1 MKKKRT
7 THGCDKPW
15 AKLFLVMRLSVVL
28 FFAFVF
34 AVQAKSFSQ
43 SSNLSLNI
51 TKAKLIDVL
60 DLIEEQT
67 DYYFYFN
74 MSLDQYQVNQVR
86 VENKDIR
93 EVLNLLLPDL
103 GLNYEVV
110 DRYIVI
116 KGTGEPGVPLGRLAQ
131 QIRTVSGRVTDA
143 SGVPIPGATV
153 AVKGTHKG
161 TITDTNGNYT
171 INEVPGDAVIVFS
184 FVGMKT
190 QETAIAGQRILNIS
204 LAEETIGIE
213 EVVAIGYGTQKR
225 QDLTGAI
232 SSVSASQ
239 IEKVP
244 VTTVSQALQG
254 RMSGVQITNNDGAPG
269 AGVSVLIRG
278 VGSFGNNSPLYVV
291 DGYPISGGLSSINP
305 NDIASIDILKDASS
319 AAIYGNRASNGVVI
333 ITTRRGKKGTL
344 EVSFDALYSVQSEP
358 DFYDVLD
365 AKTFAEFAVEIADKE
380 SYPILPEWRNASSL
394 RNIDWQKVVYKPGIR
409 QNYNLSLRGG
419 SNKVQASLSLGL
431 IDQEGIVKKSD
442 YRRFNSAMTLDFTPA
457 KWLKSATDMK
467 YAYSDGT
474 TLFGSGQGG
483 VGWLTKQIPTMTGN
497 PLTDQVKDDH
507 GNYGYYTKD
516 ASAVTDNDNIVA
528 LLETRDKV
536 NATHN
541 LNASTY
547 LELTPVNG
555 LKIKTNFGISYN
567 GYSGYDFVPKNERIY
582 PTKEATYSQSA
593 DNSFEWLWENT
604 VNYSKTFGQ
613 HAIEFL
619 GGISAQENTYRTLS
633 ASGTGLV
640 SDELRNVGSLK
651 TVSTSGYQQI
661 WSLSSQF
668 SRLTYKLMDRYIITG
683 TIRRDGSSRFARG
696 NKYGTFPSVSSSWKV
711 KDENFMA
718 NVEAISDLKIRA
730 SYGEAGNQSIGLF
743 QYEANYTT
751 GSSASNNRGYVFG
764 QNGTYVDGLVLSH
777 LPNPDLKWE
786 TSRQTDIGIDLATF
800 SNKLRLTV
808 DYFEKESS
816 DFLLNIQVPSQTG
829 FETATRNVGS
839 IENRGFEFAIEYRN
853 SEREFKYGISANL
866 TTLKNKILSF
876 ADGLKS
882 VSNFSNLNFP
892 NYGAHSWQVFS
903 QSTIGGSVG
912 EFYGFRTDGIIQT
925 QGEVDALNAAAKAKN
940 GASAY
945 YITSGTAPGDRKFLD
960 LDGDARIT
968 DADREILGSPIPKF
982 FGGLNLDGTYRNFDF
997 NVFFNF
1003 TYGNEI
1009 FNYAKRNM
1017 MSLSTISGLGVENVG
1032 RDFYENR
1039 WKENAPSTTYPRAV
1053 RSDVSGNTRPSD
1065 AFIEDGS
1072 YLRLKNLQ
1080 IGYSLPQ
1087 PVITRL
1093 SLTKVRLFVSAQNLL
1108 TVTNYSGL
1116 DPEMGESVSS
1126 SGVGGGITAFGLD
1139 VGTYPSSRFYSV
1151 GLNVQF

>member
-7 THGCDKPW
+7 IHGWNRPW
-15 AKLFLVMRLSVVL
+15 VKLFLVMRLSVIL

-34 AVQAKSFSQ
+34 AAQAKSFSQ
-43 SSNLSLNI
+43 SSTLSLNM
-51 TKAKLIDVL
+51 TKARLIDVL
-60 DLIEEQT
+60 DQIEELT

-74 MSLDQYQVNQVR
+74 MNLDQYQVSQIKA
-86 VENKDIR
+86 ENKDIR
-93 EVLNLLLPDL
+93 EVLNLMLSDL
-103 GLNYEVV
+103 GLDYKIV

-116 KGTGEPGVPLGRLAQ
+116 KQAGEESSDIASQ
-131 QIRTVSGRVTDA
+131 QRKSVSGKVTDA
-143 SGVPIPGATV
+143 SGTPIPGATIT
-153 AVKGTHKG
+153 VKGTHKG
-161 TITDTNGNYT
+161 TITDSNGDYM
-171 INEVPGDAVIVFS
+171 ISDIPGDALLVFS

-190 QETAIAGQRILNIS
+190 QEIVVSDVSILNVR

-278 VGSFGNNSPLYVV
+278 IGSFGNNSPLYVI
-291 DGYPISGGLSSINP
+291 DGYPVSGGLSGINP

-333 ITTRRGKKGTL
+333 ITTKRGKKGML

-380 SYPILPEWRNASSL
+380 SYPILPEWRDPSSL
-394 RNIDWQKVVYKPGIR
+394 RNIDWQKEVYMPGLR
-409 QNYNLSLRGG
+409 QNYNFSMRGG
-419 SNKVQASLSLGL
+419 SDKLQASLSLGL
-431 IDQEGIVKKSD
+431 IDQTGIVKKSD
-442 YRRFNSAMTLDFTPA
+442 YRRFNGAVTLDFTPK
-457 KWLKSATDMK
+457 KWFKSATDIK

-497 PLTDQVKDDH
+497 PLTDQVKDEN
-507 GNYGYYTKD
+507 GSYGYYTKD
-516 ASAVTDNDNIVA
+516 ASAVSDNDNIIAV
-528 LLETRDKV
+528 LETRDKV

-547 LELTPVNG
+547 LELTPVEG
-555 LKIKTNFGISYN
+555 LKLKSNFGISYD
-567 GYSGYDFVPKNERIY
+567 GYSGYDFVPKNERRY
-582 PTKEATYSQSA
+582 PVREATYSQSS

-604 VNYSKTFGQ
+604 INYSRTFGN
-613 HAIEFL
+613 HSFDL
-619 GGISAQENTYRTLS
+619 MGGVSAQENTYRVLS
-633 ASGTGLV
+633 ASGTGLM

-651 TVSTSGYQQI
+651 TVATTGYQQI

-683 TIRRDGSSRFARG
+683 TIRRDGSSRFAKG
-696 NKYGTFPSVSSSWKV
+696 NKYGTFPSVSGSWKI

-718 NVEAISDLKIRA
+718 NVNAISDLKVRV

-764 QNGTYVDGLVLSH
+764 QNKTYVDGLVLSH

-786 TSRQTDIGIDLATF
+786 TSKQTDIGIDLSTF
-800 SNKLRLTV
+800 NSKLRFTA
-808 DYFEKESS
+808 DYFRKESR

-829 FETATRNVGS
+829 FTTATRNVGS
-839 IENRGFEFAIEYRN
+839 IENKGFEFSVEYRN
-853 SEREFKYGISANL
+853 SERGFKYGIAANL

-876 ADGLKS
+876 ADGLTS

-925 QGEVDALNAAAKAKN
+925 QAEIDALNSAAQAKN
-940 GASAY
+940 GGSTY
-945 YITSGTAPGDRKFLD
+945 YITSATAPGDRKFVD
-960 LDGDARIT
+960 LSKDDRIT

-982 FGGLNLDGTYRNFDF
+982 FGGLNFDATYHHFDF

-1009 FNYAKRNM
+1009 FNYAKRNL

-1039 WKENAPSTTYPRAV
+1039 WKENVPSSVYPRAV
-1053 RSDVSGNTRPSD
+1053 RSDLSGNTRPSD
-1065 AFIEDGS
+1065 AYIEDGS
-1072 YLRLKNLQ
+1072 YVRLKNVQ

-1087 PVITRL
+1087 SVISRL

-1108 TVTNYSGL
+1108 TITGYSGL

-1139 VGTYPSSRFYSV
+1139 VGTYPSSRFFSI